1 MYQLIFIAIVLVL
14 SMYLLLHGS
23 NNNNNRIVNT
33 GSSLAMPEDIGFS
46 YQRPQAHMRRIGIQ
60 GRRMNTSYS
69 RRGSL

>member
-1 MYQLIFIAIVLVL
+1 
-14 SMYLLLHGS
+14 MYLLCC
-23 NNNNNRIVNT
+23 NKKNNNRIVNS